1 MKDIIKKILTEETNK
16 KDMIYSTIRSMGLY
30 TFLETVDT
38 SYKNIVSIYG
48 DGFLSKDVIIKFIKD
63 YLTDEHNGKYGAMS
77 ISPVMFNL
85 GEVKMKSI
93 NFITNEYVVVTT
105 YKTDEGYMDEIDIS
119 YYRYQNIDL
128 GVLRE
133 IFDKCMKE
141 YLKK

>member
-30 TFLETVDT
+30 TFLETVDI
-38 SYKNIVSIYG
+38 SYNDIVSIYG

-63 YLTDEHNGKYGAMS
+63 YLTDEHTGKYGARS

-93 NFITNEYVVVTT
+93 NYITNEYVVVTT
-105 YKTDEGYMDEIDIS
+105 YKTDEGYMDVIDKS

-128 GVLRE
+128 GVLHE

>member
-1 MKDIIKKILTEETNK
+1 MKDIIKKILSEEKQKVNLT
-16 KDMIYSTIRSMGLY
+16 STISSMGLFS
-30 TFLETVDT
+30 FLETVDI
-38 SYKNIVSIYG
+38 SYNDIVSIYG

-77 ISPVMFNL
+77 ISPLMFNL
-85 GEVKMKSI
+85 GDDKMESI
-93 NFITNEYVVVTT
+93 GFITNEYVVVTT
-105 YKTDEGYMDEIDIS
+105 YKTDEGYMDEIDKS